1 MISPAAGL
9 ESRMM
14 SPTGPFV
21 KELDRH
27 AQFGSLGRVC
37 RLGLATRGNT
47 HLDPEDVLHAIDRG
61 INYLNWCTH
70 PDGMSAA
77 IRQLGPRRKEVI
89 VAAQLYART
98 ADEAER
104 EIEGYLA
111 ELQTDYLDALTFY
124 YLGSEHEWQTILA
137 EDGAMPLL
145 DNMKSAGTVR
155 AVGVTSH
162 HRDFAAEL
170 AKTGRI
176 DCLMIRYNA
185 AHRGAETDI
194 FPVTQPLDLPV
205 VSYTGV
211 RWGALLESTPDDPPH
226 FTPPPAPAWYRFTL
240 CHPGVTVSLTAPN
253 GRTELD
259 ENLKLLD
266 DWIAPSEKEHEAL
279 CDHGDRVRR
288 HAGSFH

>member
-77 IRQLGPRRKEVI
+77 VLQLGPRRKEVI

-124 YLGSEHEWQTILA
+124 YLGSEHEWQTILT

-176 DCLMIRYNA
+176 DCLMIRY
-185 AHRGAETDI
+185 
-194 FPVTQPLDLPV
+194 L
-205 VSYTGV
+205 
-211 RWGALLESTPDDPPH
+211 
-226 FTPPPAPAWYRFTL
+226 
-240 CHPGVTVSLTAPN
+240 SL
-253 GRTELD
+253 
-259 ENLKLLD
+259 
-266 DWIAPSEKEHEAL
+266 IHI
-279 CDHGDRVRR
+279 
-288 HAGSFH
+288 